1 MSQVSFKTKLK
12 PNNKQAALFA
22 KHAGTARHA
31 WNWGLDVCLKALE
44 NQEKLPTAI
53 DLHKRLVAEVK
64 SVHAWYY
71 EVSKCSPQEALRHL
85 ATALKRWLVSK
96 VSQKPRFK
104 KKGIKDS
111 FYLEGSIKISE
122 CGHRQKMPLH
132 VRTFKCEC
140 CGMSKDRD
148 FNASVNLENYNCAVS
163 STVAACGDSKITAY
177 GQCGSAK
184 QEVDLNQG
192 MSKIV

>member
-1 MSQVSFKTKLK
+1 MSQVSFKTLPSVSRKVKGSSNRRKAVFILA
-12 PNNKQAALFA
+12 KQHRRVANV
-22 KHAGTARHA
+22 R
-31 WNWGLDVCLKALE
+31 LDA
-44 NQEKLPTAI
+44 
-53 DLHKRLVAEVK
+53 LHKLTTWLAKNHSTIVIENLNVAGMLKNHRLASAIADCGFYEFKRQLLYKAEWYAAEVI
-64 SVHAWYY
+64 
-71 EVSKCSPQEALRHL
+71 L
-85 ATALKRWLVSK
+85 ADRFYPS
-96 VSQKPRFK
+96 SQ
-104 KKGIKDS
+104 
-111 FYLEGSIKISE
+111 LCSE

-132 VRTFKCEC
+132 VGTFKCEC